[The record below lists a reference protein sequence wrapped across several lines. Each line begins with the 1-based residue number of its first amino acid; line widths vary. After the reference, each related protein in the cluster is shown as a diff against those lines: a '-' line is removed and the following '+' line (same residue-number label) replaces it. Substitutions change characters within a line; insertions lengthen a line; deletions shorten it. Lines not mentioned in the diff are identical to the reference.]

1 MINKIYYSFLSKCKL
16 SMYESEQIQMQS
28 FDLFENE
35 WVQYNKMSKT
45 FMDNVTKDPYIL
57 LPINLSDEIQSKLYV

>member
-1 MINKIYYSFLSKCKL
+1 
-16 SMYESEQIQMQS
+16 MYESEQIQMQS